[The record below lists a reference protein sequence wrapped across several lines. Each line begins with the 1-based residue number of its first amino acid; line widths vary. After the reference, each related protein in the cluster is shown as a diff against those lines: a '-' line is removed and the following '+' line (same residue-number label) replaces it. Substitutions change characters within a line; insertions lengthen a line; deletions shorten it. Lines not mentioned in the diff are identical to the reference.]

1 MANFDDSGS
10 DPSPWRQTPRLVAPR
25 PGPPSRLNA
34 RLVGGV
40 VAAAAILATLA
51 GSFYTVQPTDMA
63 GVRRFGTV
71 LTTAP
76 VGPGLHMKLPWVDTV
91 DTLQTSLDTFQLDD
105 LTVYTIDNQAV
116 RVGIGMS
123 YRIPPEAVLR
133 LLYTVGR
140 TGNLD
145 INANI
150 RPILADRV
158 LQVFSTQN
166 TVNISANREQI
177 ATAIRKGVGEALG
190 RIFGLQITDLQLS
203 SITYSPSF
211 QASVEA
217 AVAAKNDAIRA
228 ENTVVKVRYEGEQAK
243 VHAEAQAAARV
254 AEANGDSEAAIAQA
268 RGQRESAILRAQGDS
283 QAALLTGDADARV
296 IAQVGAAVAANPG
309 VVAYEQAH
317 RWNGQMPATVLG
329 AGSSPLA
336 MFNVPVAKPA
346 P

>member
-1 MANFDDSGS
+1 MSNPFDPGQ
-10 DPSPWRQTPRLVAPR
+10 DPGPWRPQLVLPRAGRPR
-25 PGPPSRLNA
+25 RLGPVPI
-34 RLVGGV
+34 
-40 VAAAAILATLA
+40 VAAVVVLAGVGTLL
-51 GSFYTVQPTDMA
+51 GSFYTVQPTEMA

-71 LTTAP
+71 LTTEP
-76 VGPGLHMKLPWVDTV
+76 VGPGLHMKLPWIDTV
-91 DTLQTSLDTFQLDD
+91 DTLQTSLDTYQLDD
-105 LTVYTIDNQAV
+105 LVVYTVDNQPV

-123 YRIPPEAVLR
+123 YRIPRDAVLK

-145 INANI
+145 IDSSI
-150 RPILADRV
+150 RPVLADRV

-177 ATAIRKGVGEALG
+177 ATAIRKDVAQGLG
-190 RIFGLQITDLQLS
+190 SIFGLEITDLQLS

-228 ENTVVKVRYEGEQAK
+228 ENTVAKVRYEGEQAK
-243 VHAEAQAAARV
+243 VQAEAQAAARI
-254 AEANGDSEAAIAQA
+254 ASANGESEAAIAQA
-268 RGQRESAILRAQGDS
+268 RGEREASILRAQGSS
-283 QAALLTGDADARV
+283 QAAILLGDADSKV

-329 AGSSPLA
+329 GASPTTL
-336 MFNVPVAKPA
+336 FNIPA
-346 P
+346 SRSAP